1 MPSAELTSSPPQ
13 TASTDVSGAN
23 PIPVF
28 PRAKRIEFENR
39 SVLSWFKK

>member
-28 PRAKRIEFENR
+28 PRAKKLN
-39 SVLSWFKK
+39 LKTQGC